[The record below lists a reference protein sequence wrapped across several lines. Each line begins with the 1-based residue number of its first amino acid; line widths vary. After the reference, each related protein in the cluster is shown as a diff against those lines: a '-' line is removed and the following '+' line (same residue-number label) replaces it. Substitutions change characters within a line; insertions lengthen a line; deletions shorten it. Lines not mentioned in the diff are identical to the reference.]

1 MKDKNALIEIR
12 EPRGGDENLSQLM
25 KDKNALI
32 EIRDPRRGDENH
44 SSGVP
49 IARYCYIEIKDPR
62 GGDENQMGL
71 IFLASS

>member
-1 MKDKNALIEIR
+1 MNKSVMVIL
-12 EPRGGDENLSQLM
+12 PL
-25 KDKNALI
+25 LI

>member
-1 MKDKNALIEIR
+1 MGR
-12 EPRGGDENLSQLM
+12 EFSGPRRISS
-25 KDKNALI
+25 ARCI